1 MRVLVDWD
9 IPPEERGVIGAW
21 PDGVELVE
29 GGTRL
34 TVAEKLALAPGID
47 VHTGLMRTVTRPF
60 LEAATALKLVNLTGH
75 GVDLLLRDGIPD
87 LVAGRGI
94 RVATA
99 DGGDIAIA
107 EYAIMA
113 MTMLSRQVLRA
124 QDALV
129 TRGKWEGRRGPE
141 LHGAT
146 LAIIGYGSIGQA
158 TALRA
163 EAFGMTVGIVTRNPD
178 NYRDRPH
185 ARAFAYGF
193 EAIDSALAVAD
204 YVLVTAPLTSLTK
217 GLIDAGR
224 LAAMKR
230 GSYLV
235 SITRGPLIVE
245 RALFEALQSGHLAGA
260 ALDCWWHEEEDGS
273 GRDGYPADLP
283 FHQFNMLMTPH
294 FSGTTF
300 GTRQRALQ
308 LIGDNIGRL
317 MRGEPLRNEVRHEDL
332 KRMAI

>member
-9 IPPEERGVIGAW
+9 IPAEERVTLAAW
-21 PDGVELVE
+21 PAGAETIE
-29 GGTRL
+29 GGSRL
-34 TVAEKLALAPGID
+34 TAAEKLALAPEID
-47 VHTGLMRTVTRPF
+47 VHAGLMRTVTRPY
-60 LEAATALKLVNLTGH
+60 LEAATRLQLVNLTGH

-87 LVAGRGI
+87 LVARRGI
-94 RVATA
+94 RIATA
-99 DGGDIAIA
+99 DGAGIAIA
-107 EYAIMA
+107 EHAMMA
-113 MTMLSRQVLRA
+113 MMMLSRQVLRA
-124 QDALV
+124 HEALSA
-129 TRGKWEGRRGPE
+129 RGLWQGERGPE
-141 LHGAT
+141 LFGST
-146 LAIIGYGSIGQA
+146 LAIVGYGSIGQE
-158 TALRA
+158 TAVRA

-193 EAIDSALAVAD
+193 EAIDEPLAIAD
-204 YVLVTAPLTSLTK
+204 YVLVTAPLTSLTN

-230 GSYLV
+230 GSTLV
-235 SITRGPLIVE
+235 SITRGPVIVE
-245 RALFEALQSGHLAGA
+245 AALFEALKSGHLAGA

-300 GTRQRALQ
+300 GTRQRALK
-308 LIGDNIGRL
+308 LVGDNIGRL
-317 MRGEPLRNEVRHEDL
+317 MRGEPLRNEVRHDDL